1 MSEIKKLA
9 RTRAQESTNAIEK
22 LYISMRHLFS
32 RGFYKP
38 MGVSGET
45 LRKSLLLLRPEIY
58 GSIAEDR
65 IELNGLTYVIERLPK
80 GIEECQYINLT
91 ADEGY
96 KNSHFEAIIP
106 PKRRRNCYRID
117 KDQMNIEITRGRS
130 EIYDILTHLTFL
142 FIESHKIQERV
153 TLNEGEDF
161 TREWKHLEDIV
172 LHQKQISE
180 KEREVTL
187 VHLGNILGRS
197 FDEVITIYKTFATKE
212 NPDRFFQL
220 IFWLGKLAINEVLEN
235 KKRTVIFSSILVQEI
250 GHHIYGEIWANN
262 IKKVL
267 ENNHLLERPIHII
280 SANMHSVLNSVY
292 AKSAL
297 PKEAKNLKGFEIYQ
311 LLSNENSKPIQKKVK
326 DFASKNGLIYI
337 KDTSGTNINV
347 QIIDTA
353 KINFDILT
361 FSKKANAKENPVI
374 IVMDYAFGE
383 QAYETMDELLKPYT
397 CDKNTKTHLDVK
409 SISIMG
415 KAGILEGGKGDIMIP
430 SAHIFEGTADN
441 YPFKNQLKKE
451 DLEGFG
457 VKSFDGSMI
466 SVLGTSLQNKD
477 LLKFFHDS
485 TWNVIGLEMEGAHYQ
500 KAIQSASRIRGNI
513 SENVQ
518 VRYAYYASDNPLET
532 GATLASG
539 GLGMTGVTPTYA
551 ITQKI
556 LEQIF

>member
-1 MSEIKKLA
+1 MKE
-9 RTRAQESTNAIEK
+9 RTRAQESTGAIER

-38 MGVSGET
+38 MGISGET
-45 LRKSLLLLRPEIY
+45 LRKSLLQLRPEIY
-58 GSIAEDR
+58 GSIADDKV
-65 IELNGLTYVIERLPK
+65 ELNGLIYIIERLPE
-80 GIEECQYINLT
+80 GIEECQFINLT

-96 KNSHFEAIIP
+96 KNSHFETIIP

-142 FIESHKIQERV
+142 FIESHKIKDKVLINRG
-153 TLNEGEDF
+153 TDCI
-161 TREWKHLEDIV
+161 REWSTLRDIV
-172 LHQKQISE
+172 LYDKSIT
-180 KEREVTL
+180 KDEREVTIA
-187 VHLGNILGRS
+187 HLGTILGRTYQ
-197 FDEVITIYKTFATKE
+197 EVCDIYNTFSTEK

-220 IFWLGKLAINEVLEN
+220 IYWLGQLAINEGLEN
-235 KKRTVIFSSILVQEI
+235 KKRVVTFSSVLNEQI
-250 GHHIYGEIWANN
+250 GQHIYGEIWANN

-267 ENNHLLERPIHII
+267 KENSLLERPIHII
-280 SANMHSVLNSVY
+280 SANMHSVMNSIY
-292 AKSAL
+292 ATGAI
-297 PKEAKNLKGFEIYQ
+297 PNEAKKNDGFKLFE
-311 LLSNENSKPIQKKVK
+311 LLSDSNSKELQVKVK
-326 DFASKNGLIYI
+326 NYASKKGLVYI

-347 QIIDTA
+347 QVIDTS
-353 KINFDILT
+353 KIDFDSTSYI
-361 FSKKANAKENPVI
+361 KENSQGEKPVL

-383 QAYETMDELLKPYT
+383 QAYETMDELLKPYKEG
-397 CDKNTKTHLDVK
+397 DKTTHLNVE
-409 SISIMG
+409 SVSIMG

-430 SAHIFEGTADN
+430 SSHIFEGTADN
-441 YPFKNQLKKE
+441 YPFKNELSRE

-457 VKSFDGSMI
+457 VQSFDGAMI

-477 LLKFFHDS
+477 VLEFFHDS

-500 KAIQSASRIRGNI
+500 KAIQAASKIRGNI
-513 SENVQ
+513 SENVK

-539 GLGMTGVTPTYA
+539 GLGMSGVTPTYA
-551 ITQKI
+551 ITQRI